1 MTSPPKTNTVAEG
14 LAERTWYMSDETA
27 SNIDHFEDNGDLW
40 GKNKTLTKVEQSE
53 NIHKNNQILREK

>member
-1 MTSPPKTNTVAEG
+1 
-14 LAERTWYMSDETA
+14 MSDETA

-53 NIHKNNQILREK
+53 NINKNNQILREK